1 MYKKLYTIMEYAYP
15 NVLVSTQWVN
25 DHLND
30 SKVRIVEVD
39 YNPTTS
45 YLIGHI
51 PGAVLFDWKQEL
63 IDANKREVISKEIL
77 EDLLQRAGVNNDTI
91 IVVYGDF
98 KNWFATFAFWMFKYY
113 GFKDIRL
120 MNGSRKK
127 WFDEDRPLS
136 LDIPSYP
143 RGNYKASDPDKSIR
157 AFMKYI
163 QEAIGTTDKILID
176 VRSNDEYHGITL
188 SPSEYFSEYG
198 QIGGHIPG
206 AINVPWNL
214 MVNEDDTFK
223 SPKEL
228 KNLYDS
234 LNITPEKEVIT
245 YCGIGERASYTWFVL
260 KYLLGYPNVKSY
272 DGSWLEWGN
281 TIGNPIEK

>member
-1 MYKKLYTIMEYAYP
+1 MEYAYP
-15 NVLVSTQWVN
+15 DVLVSTQWVN

-63 IDANKREVISKEIL
+63 IDATKREVISKEVL

-91 IVVYGDF
+91 LVVYGDF

-136 LDIPSYP
+136 FDIPSYS

-157 AFMKYI
+157 AFMRYI
-163 QEAIGTTDKILID
+163 QEAIGCPDKILVD
-176 VRSNDEYHGITL
+176 VRSNDEYNGTTL
-188 SPSEYFSEYG
+188 APSEYFSEYG

-214 MVNEDDTFK
+214 MVNEDGTFK
-223 SPKEL
+223 SQGEL
-228 KNLYDS
+228 KNLYES
-234 LNITPEKEVIT
+234 LNITSEKEVIT

-272 DGSWLEWGN
+272 DGLWLEWGN

>member
-1 MYKKLYTIMEYAYP
+1 MEYAYP
-15 NVLVSTQWVN
+15 DVLVSTQWVN

-51 PGAVLFDWKQEL
+51 PGAVLFNWKQEL
-63 IDANKREVISKEIL
+63 IDATKREVISKEVL

-91 IVVYGDF
+91 LVVYGDF

-136 LDIPSYP
+136 FDIPSYS

-157 AFMKYI
+157 AFMRYI
-163 QEAIGTTDKILID
+163 QEAIGCPDKILVD
-176 VRSNDEYHGITL
+176 VRSNDEYNGTTL
-188 SPSEYFSEYG
+188 APSEYFSEYG

-214 MVNEDDTFK
+214 MVNEDGTFK
-223 SPKEL
+223 SQVEL
-228 KNLYDS
+228 KKLYES
-234 LNITPEKEVIT
+234 LNITSEKEVIT

>member
-1 MYKKLYTIMEYAYP
+1 MEYAYP
-15 NVLVSTQWVN
+15 DVLVSTQWVN

-63 IDANKREVISKEIL
+63 IDVTKREVISKEVL

-91 IVVYGDF
+91 LVVYGDF

-136 LDIPSYP
+136 FDIPSYS

-157 AFMKYI
+157 AFMRYI
-163 QEAIGTTDKILID
+163 QEAIGCPDKILVD
-176 VRSNDEYHGITL
+176 VRSNDEYNGTTL
-188 SPSEYFSEYG
+188 APSEYFSEYG

-214 MVNEDDTFK
+214 MVNEDGTFK
-223 SPKEL
+223 SQGEL
-228 KNLYDS
+228 KNLYES
-234 LNITPEKEVIT
+234 LNITSEKEIIT

>member
-1 MYKKLYTIMEYAYP
+1 MEYAYP

-30 SKVRIVEVD
+30 SKIRIVEVD

-63 IDANKREVISKEIL
+63 IDVTKREVISKEVL

-91 IVVYGDF
+91 LVVYGDF

-136 LDIPSYP
+136 FDIPSYS

-157 AFMKYI
+157 AFMRYI
-163 QEAIGTTDKILID
+163 QEAIGCPDKILVD
-176 VRSNDEYHGITL
+176 VRSNDEYNGTTL
-188 SPSEYFSEYG
+188 APSEYFSEYG

-214 MVNEDDTFK
+214 MVNEDGTFK
-223 SPKEL
+223 SQGEL
-228 KNLYDS
+228 KNLYES
-234 LNITPEKEVIT
+234 LNITSKKEIIT

>member
-1 MYKKLYTIMEYAYP
+1 MEYAYP
-15 NVLVSTQWVN
+15 DVLVSTQWVN

-63 IDANKREVISKEIL
+63 IDVTKREVISKEVL

-91 IVVYGDF
+91 LVVYGDF

-136 LDIPSYP
+136 FDIPSYS

-157 AFMKYI
+157 AFMRYI
-163 QEAIGTTDKILID
+163 QEAIGCPDKILVD
-176 VRSNDEYHGITL
+176 VRSNDEYNGTL
-188 SPSEYFSEYG
+188 LAPSEYFSEYG

-214 MVNEDDTFK
+214 MVNEDGTFK
-223 SPKEL
+223 SHGEL
-228 KNLYDS
+228 KKLYES
-234 LNITPEKEVIT
+234 LNITSEKEIIT
-245 YCGIGERASYTWFVL
+245 YCGIGERASFTWFVL

>member
-1 MYKKLYTIMEYAYP
+1 MDYAYP
-15 NVLVSTQWVN
+15 NVLVDTQWVN

-30 SKVRIVEVD
+30 SKVKIVEVD

-45 YLIGHI
+45 YLLGHI
-51 PGAVLFDWKQEL
+51 PGAVLFDWKREL
-63 IDANKREVISKEIL
+63 IDSTKREIISKEIL

-91 IVVYGDF
+91 LVVYGDF
-98 KNWFATFAFWMFKYY
+98 KNWFATFAFWILKYY
-113 GFKDIRL
+113 GFQDIRL
-120 MNGSRKK
+120 LNGSRKK
-127 WFDEDRPLS
+127 WLDEDRPYIV
-136 LDIPSYP
+136 DIPSYP

-157 AFMKYI
+157 AFMRYI
-163 QEAIGTTDKILID
+163 QEAIESQSKILID
-176 VRSNDEYHGITL
+176 VRGKDEFDGISL
-188 SPSEYFSEYG
+188 APSEYSSEYG

-214 MVNEDDTFK
+214 MVNEDGTFK
-223 SPKEL
+223 TAEYL
-228 KNLYDS
+228 KNLYES

>member
-1 MYKKLYTIMEYAYP
+1 MEYAYP
-15 NVLVSTQWVN
+15 DVLVSTQWVN

-45 YLIGHI
+45 YHIGHI
-51 PGAVLFDWKQEL
+51 PGAVLFNWKQEL
-63 IDANKREVISKEIL
+63 IDSNKREIISKEVL
-77 EDLLQRAGVNNDTI
+77 EDLLQRAGINNNTI
-91 IVVYGDF
+91 VVVYGDF

-113 GFKDIRL
+113 GFKDIKL

-127 WFDEDRPLS
+127 WFDEDRPISIDVPTYL
-136 LDIPSYP
+136 
-143 RGNYKASDPDKSIR
+143 RGNYKASNPDKSIR
-157 AFMKYI
+157 AFMRYI
-163 QEAIGTTDKILID
+163 QESIGSPNKILID
-176 VRSNDEYHGITL
+176 VRSNDEYNGSTL
-188 SPSEYFSEYG
+188 APSEYFSEYG

-206 AINVPWNL
+206 AINIPWNL
-214 MVNEDDTFK
+214 MVNEDGTFK
-223 SPKEL
+223 SPEEL
-228 KNLYDS
+228 KKLYES
-234 LNITPEKEVIT
+234 LNITPEKEIIT